1 VPTATISVLPA
12 AGHWHLGGFPVVQ
25 RARQRSVTF
34 IACSTYF
41 GAVCGKPS
49 RRPYFGHGQKNTYYS
64 MTLKMGWKV
73 KKIRVIQH
81 TAGRCNM
88 QLGCSIQLKDLIINL
103 IIYTLTLSSLP
114 TGQ

>member
-1 VPTATISVLPA
+1 
-12 AGHWHLGGFPVVQ
+12 
-25 RARQRSVTF
+25 
-34 IACSTYF
+34 
-41 GAVCGKPS
+41 
-49 RRPYFGHGQKNTYYS
+49 